1 MLTDH
6 DERET
11 LCEPMTEAQSP
22 AEVFRRAC
30 RDEDGSTLL
39 RLLRDL
45 APRCRYSGREL
56 ASILGV
62 STRHLQR
69 LFASRVQRCPQ
80 RLLKEERLLSAQQ
93 LLQTAASVKEVAYG
107 LGFRQA
113 SQFSRDYKHHFG
125 VRPSVVRND
134 ATRLA
139 RCNSNSVSPA
149 LAREALG
156 SSRLGPTKL
165 GPYQLGPSKLSAPRS
180 CLARTMSDVSCP
192 SLNQP

>member
-6 DERET
+6 DERER
-11 LCEPMTEAQSP
+11 LCEAGAEPQSP
-22 AEVFRRAC
+22 AELFRHAC
-30 RDEDGSTLL
+30 RSEDGSTLL
-39 RLLRDL
+39 HLLRDL

-56 ASILGV
+56 ARLLGV

-80 RLLKEERLLSAQQ
+80 RLLKEERLRSAQQ
-93 LLQTAASVKEVAYG
+93 LLQTASSVKEVAYG

-134 ATRLA
+134 AARKPLA
-139 RCNSNSVSPA
+139 ENTFVA
-149 LAREALG
+149 QAHG
-156 SSRLGPTKL
+156 
-165 GPYQLGPSKLSAPRS
+165 
-180 CLARTMSDVSCP
+180 
-192 SLNQP
+192 